1 MKSVCASGSA
11 PHFCWLAPMPCPNH
25 AAARQ
30 RVQAVGRL
38 PARRVV
44 VGERVDERRDA
55 RHPLLVGGGQEERQ
69 HADHRDA
76 EREEPGGRADD
87 PEHPE
92 QDREQ
97 HQRGAE
103 VAAEDDQAGGEQ
115 QAGHHRDHD
124 LVGAGEPPVLVGVD
138 VGGPQDQGELGD
150 LGGLDHDRAEGEPV
164 GVAVALDA
172 EERRQQQQ
180 RQRDRVAGVGEPAD
194 PAQRQPARDPGARD
208 ADDHP
213 EQLLLDDRVGVVV
226 DAVRVHARGAEHH
239 DQADGQQQR
248 RGAEQQVVRRQR
260 AGPARARRAA
270 VQANSPRGA
279 AAVSVVAGRLGV
291 VMATSPASRRGLR
304 SGSAMCRRTAA
315 ANASPRSP

>member
-1 MKSVCASGSA
+1 MRG
-11 PHFCWLAPMPCPNH
+11 
-25 AAARQ
+25 
-30 RVQAVGRL
+30 
-38 PARRVV
+38 
-44 VGERVDERRDA
+44 
-55 RHPLLVGGGQEERQ
+55 HPLLVGGGQEEGQ

-76 EREEPGGRADD
+76 EREEPGGCADD

-150 LGGLDHDRAEGEPV
+150 LGGLDDDRAEREPV
-164 GVAVALDA
+164 RVAVALDA

-194 PAQRQPARDPGARD
+194 PAQRQPARDPGAGH

-226 DAVRVHARGAEHH
+226 DAERVHARGAEHH
-239 DQADGQQQR
+239 DQADGQQQG
-248 RGAEQQVVRRQR
+248 RGAEQQVVRRQGPVER
-260 AGPARARRAA
+260 VAQGGGPGEQPARA
-270 VQANSPRGA
+270 
-279 AAVSVVAGRLGV
+279 AGVRWWPGD
-291 VMATSPASRRGLR
+291 
-304 SGSAMCRRTAA
+304 SGW
-315 ANASPRSP
+315 